1 MPVFFDEAVRVDA
14 ARVLEDALRA
24 EPADARRLAGALLAV
39 LLVVRAAVRFAFFA
53 FAICGR
59 PLLLGVKVS
68 HDNNRTG
75 NEFHAVQA
83 GPKTY
88 PR

>member
-1 MPVFFDEAVRVDA
+1 MPVFFDEVVLVDA
-14 ARVLEDALRA
+14 ARLLEEALRA
-24 EPADARRLAGALLAV
+24 EPADARRFVGALLAV

-75 NEFHAVQA
+75 NEFHAAQA

-88 PR
+88 PP